1 VTDVA
6 PLVRYDQRVPTPARL
21 TRTTRIVVTVLLLV
35 VLIGP
40 VGAAGPIAHR
50 EVLPNGIVLLVAE
63 RPAVPIVAV
72 RAYSRAGAVLDPADR
87 AGLAGLTGSLL
98 TRGTAKRSGPEL
110 DSAIE
115 FVGGSLEAAGGR
127 DGMSISLAVLKRDL
141 ALGLDL
147 MAEVMLSPTFP
158 EAEFKRKVAQ
168 TQAAIKRSEE
178 DPGTVANR
186 ALARL
191 VFPGHPYGVPAEGTV
206 ESVGRMTRE
215 DVVRF
220 HRERVRPDTTII
232 AVVGAVT
239 VAEAR
244 REIVARFGGW
254 TNPSPA
260 APTVPE
266 ASPGGAPKEERIKKD
281 LTQATVVF
289 GRQAIRQVDP
299 DYFPLAVASYVL
311 GGGSASRLYAR
322 VRDEGG
328 LAYAVYA
335 YPSPGR
341 YGASFAVSAATRTAE
356 VPKVIDI
363 VREEMTRMGREPV
376 NDHEL
381 KLAKEYLIGS
391 FPLRLVTS
399 GKVADF
405 IVSVE
410 QQGLGL
416 DYADK
421 YKERIARVTVA
432 DVQRVSAKFLAPDTY
447 NRVVVGALP

>member
-1 VTDVA
+1 MTD
-6 PLVRYDQRVPTPARL
+6 ARGR
-21 TRTTRIVVTVLLLV
+21 TRRRAHAHLARAIGVSLLLA
-35 VLIGP
+35 LLTPP
-40 VGAAGPIAHR
+40 VSATGPIAHR

-72 RAYSRAGAVLDPADR
+72 RAYSRAGAVLDPPDR

-98 TRGTAKRSGPEL
+98 TRGTAKRSGTEL

-127 DGMSISLAVLKRDL
+127 DGMSVSLGVLKRDL

-147 MAEVMLSPTFP
+147 MAEVLLTPTFP
-158 EAEFKRKVAQ
+158 EAEFRRKVAQ

-178 DPGTVANR
+178 DPGTVASR
-186 ALARL
+186 ALSRL
-191 VFPGHPYGVPAEGTV
+191 VYPNHPYGVPAEGTV
-206 ESVGRMTRE
+206 ESVGRITRD

-220 HRERVRPDTTII
+220 HREHVRPDTTII

-239 VAEAR
+239 LAEAR
-244 REIVARFGGW
+244 REILTRFGAWARPAGPA
-254 TNPSPA
+254 PSVAEA
-260 APTVPE
+260 A
-266 ASPGGAPKEERIKKD
+266 AGGAPTEERIKKD
-281 LTQATVVF
+281 LTQATVMF
-289 GRQAIRQVDP
+289 GRQAIRQTDP

-322 VRDEGG
+322 VREEGG
-328 LAYAVYA
+328 LAYAVYS

-363 VREEMTRMGREPV
+363 VREELARMGREAV
-376 NDHEL
+376 TDREL
-381 KLAKEYLIGS
+381 KLAKDYLIGS
-391 FPLRLVTS
+391 FPLRLDTS

-416 DYADK
+416 DYADR
-421 YKERIARVTVA
+421 YKERIGRVTAA
-432 DVQRVSAKFLAPDTY
+432 DVQRVSGKFLVPDSFS
-447 NRVVVGALP
+447 RVVVGALP